1 MKGKYSKFENC
12 QNIQNALKKVFLRLN
27 KELEVRNIDE
37 FINLFSLLTGLVLQS
52 TSQKLHSN
60 YLLSTEW
67 YLLN

>member
-12 QNIQNALKKVFLRLN
+12 QNIQNAPKKVFLRLN